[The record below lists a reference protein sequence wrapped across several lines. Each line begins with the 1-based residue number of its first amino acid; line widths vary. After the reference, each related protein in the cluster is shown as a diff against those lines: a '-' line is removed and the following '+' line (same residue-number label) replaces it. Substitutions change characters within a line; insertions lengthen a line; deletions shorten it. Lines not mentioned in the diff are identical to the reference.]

1 MGISRAE
8 VRAITAE
15 DRRTVLAEFGIV
27 NREPLA
33 VGTEAEVYVRDDATL
48 LKLYAG
54 QERLAYLQTLQ
65 QFYDSIDDSASA
77 LRLPRLLEVTQRG
90 KLIAVLETRLAGV
103 TLETALGAVDADQQ
117 ERLETLYLNAVSGLK
132 ALKVTQSPQHYLL
145 FDQRGQSAIR
155 GQSFASFYADLLA
168 KKVATVGAIFT
179 SVDPAFADKATA
191 LVAAIQHSE
200 PAPLQVVHGDFFP
213 GNVLVTPDYQQV
225 VGVIDFG
232 SFTMFGNHLL
242 DWAGAFGFYQMYA
255 PERRQIRARLLARI
269 LDRLTQV
276 EAKVFFQFLLANA
289 ILTSDLYVTGAN
301 PLADG
306 HFAWA
311 VELVNEADYWQNALS

>member
-8 VRAITAE
+8 VRAITE
-15 DRRTVLAEFGIV
+15 GDRRAVLAEFGIV
-27 NREPLA
+27 NHEPLA
-33 VGTEAEVYVRDDATL
+33 VGTEAEVYGRDGATL

-65 QFYDSIDDSASA
+65 QFYDSVDDSAST

-90 KLIAVLETRLAGV
+90 KLIAVQETRLAGV
-103 TLETALGAVDADQQ
+103 TLETALNAVATDEH
-117 ERLETLYLNAVSGLK
+117 ERLETLYLAAVGALK
-132 ALKVTQSPQHYLL
+132 ALKITQPPQHYLL
-145 FDQRGQSAIR
+145 FDQSGQSATN
-155 GQSFASFYADLLA
+155 GQSFERFYADLLA
-168 KKVATVGAIFT
+168 KKLITVGALFT
-179 SVDPAFADKATA
+179 TVDPTFAGKATA
-191 LVAAIQHSE
+191 LVDAIRHSE
-200 PAPLQVVHGDFFP
+200 PAPLHVVHGDFFP

-255 PERRQIRARLLARI
+255 PNRRQVCGRLLARI
-269 LDRLTQV
+269 LDRLTQA

-289 ILTSDLYVTGAN
+289 ILPSDLYVTGAN
-301 PLADG
+301 PLEDG

-311 VELVNEADYWQNALS
+311 VELVNEASYWQNALS